1 MKMNINDMLEKAL
14 VGKIFVRSTYMFVT
28 STARDHK
35 IIKVNIEA
43 LDEDL
48 VLRMEFEKEDGCAI
62 MPMYVYLDEEFEIKE
77 SS

>member
-1 MKMNINDMLEKAL
+1 MKLIVNDMLEKAL
-14 VGKIFVRSTYMFVT
+14 VGKIFVRSAYMFVT

-62 MPMYVYLDEEFEIKE
+62 MPMYVFLDEEFEIKE